1 MLLTDVGVL
10 LRRVLIIYV
19 KLVVWLLF
27 FMYRQIFHTFS
38 LYSGNIVKQWQQHSF
53 KIPCCNPIIPVSAV
67 LAFFKSF
74 YVCISF
80 SFSLLLK
87 GSPMSTLMSF
97 IVLTGLELMQRF
109 VYFDTEMK
117 LLILLSAWVNNINLH
132 LQEVETYFSEGLT
145 KWRDLNL
152 TVHFSMSSSVMSW
165 LIMRTK
171 QLSVF

>member
-38 LYSGNIVKQWQQHSF
+38 LYSGNIVKQWQQQSF

-117 LLILLSAWVNNINLH
+117 LLILLSAWVNNINCYIYRKWKHTFLRAW
-132 LQEVETYFSEGLT
+132 QNGETST
-145 KWRDLNL
+145 WQCI
-152 TVHFSMSSSVMSW
+152 SVC
-165 LIMRTK
+165 LP
-171 QLSVF
+171 V